1 MTKDQSNQKL
11 EALIELYKSL
21 TPEHQKL
28 FKEFSNEYQKK
39 VDDLEEACQHL
50 RSQLIKIRNSPY

>member
-1 MTKDQSNQKL
+1 MTKEQANQKL

-21 TPEHQKL
+21 SPEQQKI
-28 FKEFSNEYQKK
+28 FKDFANEYQKK
-39 VDDLEEACQHL
+39 VDDLEEACQQL